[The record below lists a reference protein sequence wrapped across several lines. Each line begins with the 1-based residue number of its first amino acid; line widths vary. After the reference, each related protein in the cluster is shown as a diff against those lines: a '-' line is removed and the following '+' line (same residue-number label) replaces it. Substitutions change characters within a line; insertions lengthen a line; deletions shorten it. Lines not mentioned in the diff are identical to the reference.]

1 MEITLILLS
10 FPISERPRQRAHA
23 FFLVIKTN
31 IFSLNRSIPI
41 RMLPQLKKIRRLT
54 MLITSEPK
62 NNIYRSLIDLAFDL
76 CDEFILVLHKEYRIF
91 DSAKS
96 IIEKLKPY
104 LIEMKEQSTWA
115 GTQLYEDTA
124 CVYHYRT
131 STRAREII
139 KEVSS
144 AFISVDNNLIFPED
158 LSFYKNGKPWL
169 MKHSP

>member
-1 MEITLILLS
+1 
-10 FPISERPRQRAHA
+10 
-23 FFLVIKTN
+23 
-31 IFSLNRSIPI
+31 
-41 RMLPQLKKIRRLT
+41 

-144 AFISVDNNLIFPED
+144 ALFQWIQPNFPED

-169 MKHSP
+169 INIAHERLCYIINTNEKEIDIISSIKGLETMDSDYSFDENANV